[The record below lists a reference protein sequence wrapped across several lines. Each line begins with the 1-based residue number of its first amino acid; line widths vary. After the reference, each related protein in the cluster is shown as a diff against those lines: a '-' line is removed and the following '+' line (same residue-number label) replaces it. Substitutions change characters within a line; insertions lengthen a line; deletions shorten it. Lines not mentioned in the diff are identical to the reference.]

1 MIVRNESAILE
12 RCLRSVLPHIG
23 CYVIC
28 DTGSTDNTVEIAR
41 RVLSPLPGEVHSIV
55 FQNFQQARNEAL
67 ELARASKIPFD
78 YLLLIDADME
88 LSVIDPGFRDQL
100 THAGYLVRQVGGS
113 LSYYNLR
120 LLARDAPARYIGLT
134 HEYLDPGAPTERL
147 EGIVMLDHAC
157 GSSRSEKTE
166 RDLALLET
174 ALLADPHDTR
184 SLFYLAQ
191 TLREAGRQ
199 AEAIAAYQRRIDLGG
214 WEEEAWY
221 SRFMIAYCHQAAGN
235 TAEFVAG
242 CLEAYQMRPSRAEP
256 LHTLARHYRLAGH
269 YEASALFCEAGLRIP
284 FPDDLLFVD
293 EEVYR
298 SGSRHELSISGFYC
312 ASSDRRALARR
323 HARDLAV
330 ERAVP
335 DWVRENVRA
344 NWRFYAQS
352 ASNLFPSVWFTRI
365 ELHLPEGFHPCNP
378 SLAVLNGALWCV
390 LRTVNYRLDGNMY
403 RVEGD
408 GVLRTRNYLLKLDE
422 SLLPVSS
429 VPIRERPER
438 PEHPAIDGLEDIRL
452 TAHGEGF
459 RGSATVVD
467 PSPSDLRRMAVFDL
481 ELDGQATHLT
491 FQDYGAQQHQKN
503 WVPFVDRGQL
513 GFLYATDPTNVLRW
527 DQLSR
532 QATPWLQRTCP
543 LALENLRGSSGAI
556 AFDDGWL
563 YVAHEVSWAGTER
576 TYLHRFVQLDGD
588 FRLRAVTEPFFFQAV
603 GIEFCCGLVDGPSE
617 GRLLLSFGREDSQAW
632 LASVSV
638 EEVRRELKT
647 MGALQ
652 DPAAKL

>member
-12 RCLRSVLPHIG
+12 RCLLSVLPHLS

-28 DTGSTDNTVEIAR
+28 DTGSTDNTVEIVG
-41 RVLSPLPGEVHSIV
+41 RVLSQLPGEVHSIV
-55 FQNFQQARNEAL
+55 FHDFQQARNEAL
-67 ELARASKIPFD
+67 ELARASKMPFD

-88 LSVIDPGFRDQL
+88 LSVVDAGFRDQL
-100 THAGYLVRQVGGS
+100 THPGYLVRQVGGS

-134 HEYLDPGAPTERL
+134 HEYLDLSAPTERL
-147 EGIVMLDHAC
+147 EGVVMLDHAC

-166 RDLALLET
+166 RDLALLKT
-174 ALLADPHDTR
+174 ALAEDPNDAR

-199 AEAIAAYQRRIDLGG
+199 AEAIAAYQRRSELGG
-214 WEEEAWY
+214 WEEESWY
-221 SRFMIAYCHQAAGN
+221 SRFMMAYCHQAAGN

-256 LHTLARHYRLAGH
+256 LYALARHYRDAGH
-269 YEASALFCEAGLRIP
+269 HEASALFCEAGLRIP

-298 SGSRHELSISGFYC
+298 SGFRHELSISGYYC
-312 ASSDRRALARR
+312 ESSETKALARR
-323 HARDLAV
+323 HARNLAV
-330 ERAVP
+330 ERAAP

-352 ASNLFPSVWFTRI
+352 AGELFPSVRFTRI
-365 ELHLPEGFHPCNP
+365 ELPLPDGFQPCNP
-378 SLAVLNGALWCV
+378 SLAVLNGTLLCV
-390 LRTVNYRLDGNMY
+390 LRTVN
-403 RVEGD
+403 VD

-429 VPIRERPER
+429 VPIRESPEW
-438 PEHPAIDGLEDIRL
+438 PEHPAIGGLEDIRL
-452 TAHGEGF
+452 IAHGEGF
-459 RGSATVVD
+459 RVSATAID
-467 PSPSDLRRMAVFDL
+467 ASPKAFRRMAVFDL
-481 ELDGQATHLT
+481 IPDGRASHLT
-491 FQDYGAQQHQKN
+491 FQDYGASEHQKS
-503 WVPFVDRGQL
+503 WVPFVDQGQL
-513 GFLYATDPTNVLRW
+513 GFLCATDPIDVLRW
-527 DQLSR
+527 DEPSR

-543 LALENLRGSSGAI
+543 LALEHLLGSSGAI

-563 YVAHEVSWAGTER
+563 YVAHEVSWAGAER
-576 TYLHRFVQLDGD
+576 ITMHRFVQLDHEFG
-588 FRLRAVTEPFFFQAV
+588 LRAVSEPFYFQTV
-603 GIEFCCGLVDGPSE
+603 GLELCCGLVEGPGE
-617 GRLLLSFGREDSQAW
+617 GQLLLGFGREDSQAW
-632 LASVSV
+632 LASISAA
-638 EEVRRELKT
+638 EVRQELKT

-652 DPAAKL
+652 DQIPKLCQDKLAQ